1 MSAAVVPLAKP
12 RCFNGTDASS
22 TNTSYII
29 TVIIIAIFTRF
40 QSIFSIIV
48 VSCENKRMVVISCE
62 SSIVQFKILISLD
75 FVLLPFPGTTGG
87 SGHKRPGTLAL
98 LYLWLPWSTTGTDR
112 RRGKNV
118 YPRVG
123 VLMFD
128 VFMRC
133 VIFLFSIFDPWTNTH
148 TCF

>member
-87 SGHKRPGTLAL
+87 SGPKRPGTLCC
-98 LYLWLPWSTTGTDR
+98 TCGCRGQQQEQTG
-112 RRGKNV
+112 
-118 YPRVG
+118 
-123 VLMFD
+123 D
-128 VFMRC
+128 VER
-133 VIFLFSIFDPWTNTH
+133 
-148 TCF
+148 TCIPVSVF